1 MNYDK
6 LEFKPAHEFWN
17 EAKNELGYSWMDV
30 YVEEYGDSTE
40 FILNNEHANTLAGA
54 ARMIIT
60 KSASIRTPLLFAD
73 PARCRPE
80 FCDSR

>member
-1 MNYDK
+1 MDPNPMNYDK

-40 FILNNEHANTLAGA
+40 FVLNNQHANS
-54 ARMIIT
+54 IIRRR
-60 KSASIRTPLLFAD
+60 IRA
-73 PARCRPE
+73 
-80 FCDSR
+80 

>member
-40 FILNNEHANTLAGA
+40 FVLA
-54 ARMIIT
+54 RFPNISKYWI
-60 KSASIRTPLLFAD
+60 
-73 PARCRPE
+73 
-80 FCDSR
+80 

>member
-30 YVEEYGDSTE
+30 YVEEHRVRSQAR
-40 FILNNEHANTLAGA
+40 FLQLN
-54 ARMIIT
+54 RD
-60 KSASIRTPLLFAD
+60 R
-73 PARCRPE
+73 
-80 FCDSR
+80 

>member
-6 LEFKPAHEFWN
+6 LESKPAHEFWN

-40 FILNNEHANTLAGA
+40 LWCVVPYTYRRASWPALDDDMRA
-54 ARMIIT
+54 AT
-60 KSASIRTPLLFAD
+60 
-73 PARCRPE
+73 
-80 FCDSR
+80 